1 MGVRLR
7 YPSSGRK
14 PFLPRPGMD
23 RRTARGPRGS
33 EDHCLSIARAA
44 RDNAIGADHPR
55 LPRRP
60 LVATLCSALP
70 CSALLCLTFLC
81 PAFAATVPGTL
92 VTTPD
97 APVSDLRHPLEVEA
111 LTQPR
116 KALAKIAAARE
127 TLPKHDHEGL
137 AKLALAEANACRVIA
152 DYRCQRRAGSTAI
165 AAADRTA
172 SVYLQVR
179 ARIAQGRALSRLG
192 DFNSAARSL
201 AEAQQRLGAAPD
213 DGLMADVLLA
223 YSSISERL
231 GKLDE
236 SYRYAKQGLAHAPA
250 DRFPEMRLRLLRN
263 MAHIATD
270 QQRPAEARELMREA
284 KTILPTN
291 RDPKLTAEV
300 LLEEARAARALRDAD
315 AVEDLGRRI
324 GDIGDRLRNTQLHGL
339 GYETRAQALHIR
351 GDDDAA
357 LALYRKARDAFSALN
372 LQQDELR
379 TVRAIVDL
387 QLDGT
392 APETLPESIARLIE
406 LGDRTNR
413 IEREAAAADFEE
425 RLRYAESDA
434 ALAHANANAETER
447 VRAAANE
454 NRFRFTL
461 LAGLL
466 ALCTLGVVVALYLQ
480 QRKYAAMMRER
491 GREMEIAASTDFL
504 TSVHSRR
511 YLTEAGER
519 AVDDAR
525 GDAKGPAFA
534 VAIIDIDHFKRIN
547 DRFGHAI
554 GDETLKAVAAAM
566 RSACRDSDLLGR
578 YGGEEFA
585 VLLKGIDPPHA
596 QAAAERLRNAIA
608 GVAVHCGD
616 ELIAPTASVGVACL
630 SPDDDNFDQLL
641 IRADRALYEAK
652 AQGRNRV
659 VMADPTMVGMTFA
672 AGAG

>member
-1 MGVRLR
+1 MRLR
-7 YPSSGRK
+7 YPSPGRK
-14 PFLPRPGMD
+14 LFLPRPGMD
-23 RRTARGPRGS
+23 RRTARGPCGC
-33 EDHCLSIARAA
+33 EDPRLPIARAA
-44 RDNAIGADHPR
+44 RETATGEDHPR
-55 LPRRP
+55 RSRRA
-60 LVATLCSALP
+60 LVATLRLAL
-70 CSALLCLTFLC
+70 A
-81 PAFAATVPGTL
+81 AATSGTHAA
-92 VTTPD
+92 TP
-97 APVSDLRHPLEVEA
+97 PLSDGEQRHPLEVEA
-111 LTQPR
+111 LTRPR
-116 KALAKIAAARE
+116 DALAKIAAARE
-127 TLPKHDHEGL
+127 ALPKHDHEGL

-152 DYRCQRRAGSTAI
+152 DYRCQRRAGSAAI
-165 AAADRTA
+165 AAADRTP

-201 AEAQQRLGAAPD
+201 AEAQQRLGTAPD

-236 SYRYAKQGLAHAPA
+236 SYRYAKQGLAHASA
-250 DRFPEMRLRLLRN
+250 ARFPEMRLRLLRN

-270 QQRPAEARELMREA
+270 QQRPAEARALMREA

-300 LLEEARAARALRDAD
+300 LLEEARAARALGDAD

-324 GDIGDRLRNTQLHGL
+324 GEIGDQLRNTQLHGL
-339 GYETRAQALHIR
+339 GYETRAQALQIR
-351 GDDDAA
+351 GDAVAA
-357 LALYRKARDAFSALN
+357 LALYRKARVAFATLN

-387 QLDGT
+387 QLKGT
-392 APETLPESIARLIE
+392 APDTLPESIARLIE

-413 IEREAAAADFEE
+413 TEREAAAADFEE

-434 ALAHANANAETER
+434 ALARANAKADTER

-461 LAGLL
+461 LAVIL
-466 ALCTLGVVVALYLQ
+466 ALCTLGVVAALYLQ

-491 GREMEIAASTDFL
+491 GREMEIAVSTDFL

-511 YLTEAGER
+511 YITEAGER
-519 AVDDAR
+519 ALDAAR
-525 GDAKGPAFA
+525 ADTGNHGLA

-547 DRFGHAI
+547 DRFGHAV

-566 RSACRDSDLLGR
+566 RTACRDSDLLGR

-585 VLLKGIDPPHA
+585 VLLKGIDRLHA
-596 QAAAERLRNAIA
+596 LAAAERLRNAIA
-608 GVAVHCGD
+608 AVRVHCGD
-616 ELIAPTASVGVACL
+616 DIIAPTASVGVACL
-630 SPDDDNFDQLL
+630 SPDDGSFDQLL

-659 VMADPTMVGMTFA
+659 VLAEEHLPTGVLA
-672 AGAG
+672 